1 MQIRVVQGAEIPRQG
16 GVLLELL
23 WSCPNRIRRVN
34 PCAEGGAHLG
44 LVELIIIIL
53 VILWLLGYFG
63 RGRISAPGM
72 SGNWIHI
79 LLVIV
84 VILVILRLLNLI

>member
-1 MQIRVVQGAEIPRQG
+1 MDLI
-16 GVLLELL
+16 
-23 WSCPNRIRRVN
+23 W
-34 PCAEGGAHLG
+34 
-44 LVELIIIIL
+44 LIIVVL

-72 SGNWIHI
+72 SGNWVHI

-84 VILVILRLLNLI
+84 VILVILRLLRLV